1 MIKFTASDIQK
12 LSLKE
17 INALEA
23 KLADAKNEAKERAKT
38 EVREKINAILEASG
52 LTLQDVFHTLK
63 TKRKLPIKYINPDD
77 RNQFW
82 VGRGPRPQWLKAHIK
97 DGKSLEDFE
106 V

>member
-1 MIKFTASDIQK
+1 MIKFTASEIQK
-12 LSLKE
+12 LTLKE
-17 INALEA
+17 INTLEA

-38 EVREKINAILEASG
+38 EVRDKITDILDEAG
-52 LTLQDVFHTLK
+52 LTIQDVFNTLK

-82 VGRGPRPQWLKAHIK
+82 VGRGPRPQWLKAQIGA
-97 DGKSLEDFE
+97 GKSMEDFE